1 MGAAVRLAIGFCAVF
16 FLLGVFMPFW
26 PVWLQSR
33 GLSPELTGVALG
45 LSAWARLV
53 VNPVLG
59 SYADRRG
66 DARGMAMLLAAS
78 VLGSYVAFSFAHGTV
93 ALLVL
98 SLVLGVAFAPLV
110 PLIDAS
116 AVAAASNGG
125 VDYGRVRRWGS
136 GAFIAGSMGVGW
148 LLEGAPQDAILF
160 TLMTGSAVLIGAMAL
175 LPRRARPPRKRSRV
189 GVRVLLKRPE
199 FRLFLLTCAALHG
212 SHALL
217 YGYGTQHWRS
227 AGIGDATIGGLWA
240 VGVLAEIVLFS
251 FAPRVV
257 TRFSPATMLTIA
269 GIGGLLRWPTLAL
282 TTALPWLLIAQLLHA
297 VTFAA
302 THLGAMSMIREHV
315 GDEATATATSLYS
328 GVATGLAFG
337 IGLPLAGVLYTRLG
351 SEAYFVMAGAS
362 ATGIIAA
369 LMLRGR
375 LRRSVRETSE
385 LAT

>member
-53 VNPVLG
+53 VNPILG
-59 SYADRRG
+59 SYADRKG

-78 VLGSYVAFSFAHGTV
+78 VLASYVAFSFAHGTA

-116 AVAAASNGG
+116 AVAAANNGG

-136 GAFIAGSMGVGW
+136 AAFIAGSLGVGW

-160 TLMTGSAVLIGAMAL
+160 TLMIASAVLIGAMAL
-175 LPRRARPPRKRSRV
+175 LPRRARPPKTKSRL
-189 GVRVLLKRPE
+189 GVRQLLGRPE

-212 SHALL
+212 SHAVL
-217 YGYGTQHWRS
+217 YAYGTQHWRA

-240 VGVLAEIVLFS
+240 TGVVAEIVLFS
-251 FAPRVV
+251 FAPGVA
-257 TRFSPATMLTIA
+257 TRLSPATMLTIA
-269 GIGGLLRWPTLAL
+269 GVGGLLRWPVLAL
-282 TTALPWLLIAQLLHA
+282 TTSLPWLFAAQLLHA
-297 VTFAA
+297 ITFAA

-315 GDEATATATSLYS
+315 GEDATATATALYS

-337 IGLPLAGVLYTRLG
+337 IGLPLAGVLYTRIAG
-351 SEAYFVMAGAS
+351 EAYFVMAGVS
-362 ATGIIAA
+362 ATGIFAA
-369 LMLRGR
+369 FVLRAR
-375 LRRSVRETSE
+375 LRH
-385 LAT
+385 LARARHE